1 MQVDDVQ
8 RRLKELHVS
17 NVAAD
22 YIKDILSTNIAEG
35 DPEQTAE
42 FISLEQKS
50 ASGIVVPYDPNVHML
65 GAENRGNVTCYLD
78 SLLFAMFAKLDAFE
92 CMLRSDF
99 PAEDARIK
107 LVTLLRI
114 WVNLLRSG
122 KLIRTDLVRT
132 DV

>member
-50 ASGIVVPYDPNVHML
+50 APGIVVPYDPNVHML